1 MDFKKIIGKSAAL
14 LVLSAYFVTSASAAE
29 STESLKKDAAE
40 QLTILQ
46 EKQDQKQELEQQIE
60 TAANELQ
67 GIQSSIA
74 SLETEIKE
82 VEAQI
87 VEVKEKINENKD
99 EIVALEESM
108 YARQSLIEERLVA
121 MQQNSRDN
129 VFIDILL
136 NSESI
141 VDMIQKAHS
150 VFVLFGADRDILDT
164 QQADLNQLEEMKAEI
179 EKNEQTLETRQ
190 QELASKEANLGA
202 LEESQKSALQEVQ
215 SKYNTVSSEIELTMA
230 EQTKIE
236 AKIVA
241 LETAAKEAAL
251 VQAAAEA
258 EKAKAIAVEAKAE
271 AKVTTEE
278 VVKVEET
285 EANDSKVKAEE
296 TAKTES
302 STNSSSSSSQ
312 SESKESSQEG
322 SVIYVTSTAYTPA
335 ESTTGKTATG
345 FDVWANPNARIIAVD
360 PSVIPL
366 GTKVWVEGYGNAIA
380 ADTGGAIV
388 GYKIDVLLPT
398 VGEALNWGRRTV
410 KVIIQS

>member
-99 EIVALEESM
+99 GIVALEESM

-121 MQQNSRDN
+121 MQQNSKDN

-179 EKNEQTLETRQ
+179 EKNEQTLEIRQ

-215 SKYNTVSSEIELTMA
+215 SKYDTVSSEIELTMA

-278 VVKVEET
+278 VVKVEKT

-296 TAKTES
+296 TAKTE